1 MAAAQ
6 AAMVAAEVT
15 EAAADRSVHPKA
27 ATGQM
32 SGQCFMAALLAHTRA
47 RDLADER
54 QRPTHDECIAERKQ
68 LKLTAT
74 AWDEG
79 DEQMDAVTAMNIGYV
94 AIDAARPYFAIY
106 RSHRWS
112 GPEDPARMYAVL
124 RVGLIG
130 RRHTEPFP
138 TRGGARCGLVTRAE
152 ACQMLE
158 QRGFTHRTLARGL
171 DLGYIG

>member
-54 QRPTHDECIAERKQ
+54 QRPTHDECMAERKR
-68 LKLTAT
+68 LKLTAI

-79 DEQMDAVTAMNIGYV
+79 AEQMDAITAMNIGCV
-94 AIDAARPYFAIY
+94 NIDATRPYFAIY
-106 RSHRWS
+106 RPHRWS

-124 RVGLIG
+124 RVGLIDG
-130 RRHTEPFP
+130 RHTEPFP
-138 TRGGARCGLVTRAE
+138 TRGEARCGLVTRAE
-152 ACQMLE
+152 ACQILE
-158 QRGFTHRTLARGL
+158 QRGLTDRTLARVL